1 MKKKDIIAEIQKLEA
16 NHWLQ
21 VKTTEVNFGSDHEF
35 TSRQRS
41 SWVAIDTL
49 MKAIGIESDP
59 TLPDNQAAKILVL
72 KKYNYISE

>member
-16 NHWLQ
+16 SYWLQ
-21 VKTTEVNFGSDHEF
+21 VKTTEVNFGENHEF

-41 SWVAIDTL
+41 SWAALDSL
-49 MKAIGIESDP
+49 MQVIGVKSDP
-59 TLPDNQAAKILVL
+59 TLPDNLAAKILVL